1 MPEKSKANGINSDF
15 ENTMGSL
22 NDEQLKEVLKKRN
35 LYQPEAAQAAIKEAI
50 KRGLI
55 YSEEDLVN
63 TEYRAKPMKKKLF
76 PEIENIKI
84 RVKIRKSLARGLLL
98 SGILPLIYG
107 VVRMNAGSANE
118 GAQILL
124 FGVVWMGISAW
135 LIRQY
140 SKTAISILFGLAGL
154 SAIYTI
160 ILLVSQPRFVF
171 MDKFIVATLYLLIA
185 YGLAYLFRLKT

>member
-118 GAQILL
+118 GALVLL

>member
-22 NDEQLKEVLKKRN
+22 NDEQLKEALKKRN

-50 KRGLI
+50 KRELI

-76 PEIENIKI
+76 PEIDNKKI
-84 RVKIRKSLARGLLL
+84 RVKIRKSVARGLLL
-98 SGILPLIYG
+98 SGILPTIYG
-107 VVRMNAGSANE
+107 VVRMNAGFANE
-118 GAQILL
+118 GVLILL

-140 SKTAISILFGLAGL
+140 SKTAISVLFGLAGL
-154 SAIYTI
+154 AAIYSI
-160 ILLVSQPRFVF
+160 ILLSSQPRFAF
-171 MDKFIVATLYLLIA
+171 MDKFIVATLFALVA
-185 YGLAYLFRLKT
+185 YGLTYLLRLKT

>member
-1 MPEKSKANGINSDF
+1 MPEISKANGINSDF

-22 NDEQLKEVLKKRN
+22 NDEQLKEVLKKRK

-50 KRGLI
+50 KRELI
-55 YSEEDLVN
+55 HSEEDLVK
-63 TEYRAKPMKKKLF
+63 TEFRAKPLKKRLF
-76 PEIENIKI
+76 PEIENKKI

-107 VVRMNAGSANE
+107 VVRMNAGFANE
-118 GAQILL
+118 GTLILL

-140 SKTAISILFGLAGL
+140 SKTAISILFGLTGL
-154 SAIYTI
+154 SAIYSVF
-160 ILLVSQPRFVF
+160 LLGSQHRFVF
-171 MDKFIVATLYLLIA
+171 MDKFIVVTLFALIA
-185 YGLAYLFRLKT
+185 YGLTYLLRLKT